1 MYDILIWIGF
11 FFGFFTTPQIEVL
24 DIHEIFS
31 TYSSGMKVP
40 RDKLCCGCY
49 SISGAH
55 ENVSRGAPCI
65 FTITFPLLPLIR
77 AFMTCHCRLMV
88 QCLLLLVKK
97 VISSFGK

>member
-11 FFGFFTTPQIEVL
+11 FFVFFTTPQIEVL

-55 ENVSRGAPCI
+55 ENVSNG
-65 FTITFPLLPLIR
+65 
-77 AFMTCHCRLMV
+77 
-88 QCLLLLVKK
+88 
-97 VISSFGK
+97 SSMHLHYYIHFLYCPSLEHS